1 MYYDYNN
8 NIEKGQA
15 MSNLY
20 AIETETHSDS
30 TITHLIAY
38 GQQLEGRYGR
48 WQALCGRYV
57 EGEVWGAGSVE
68 GGRCKNCVKTYVR
81 AGLR

>member
-1 MYYDYNN
+1 M
-8 NIEKGQA
+8 KGEV

-48 WQALCGRYV
+48 WQALCGRHI
-57 EGEVWGAGSVE
+57 EGEVWGAGSVD
-68 GGRCKNCVKTYVR
+68 GGRCKHCVKTYVR